1 MKQKYSYLLSVL
13 FAATVL
19 GACSGSEDAENTSDS
34 GLVPVTIQM
43 SGLYNSVS
51 SRVTSSELST
61 DSIFTLGDGSTL
73 WLLST
78 TGSTTTYTGYLVRTS
93 SSGTTSLYKCPS
105 TTSGNIVSIDT
116 LNASTEPL
124 YLAKGTYTFSSISPA
139 LPYNTSTTKKFMV
152 TNNQYVVASNNN
164 YTQTAATNVTIGQN
178 DNEKIVVL
186 NPMLEVGARMKFTI
200 VKGSNVS
207 TISVIQSGIEVDGL
221 GEDPT
226 TYNYNVGDELS
237 CPIGNPYNRLFVK
250 SGFKE
255 TTTTVD
261 GATKDCI
268 TASLP
273 ILPVD
278 CRSTMVYVILNV
290 LINGV
295 PAQYTFAVKNRYFQP
310 AYSYDYT
317 ITLSVVDGI
326 TVANWDENSWTYT
339 QQ

>member
-1 MKQKYSYLLSVL
+1 
-13 FAATVL
+13 
-19 GACSGSEDAENTSDS
+19 
-34 GLVPVTIQM
+34 
-43 SGLYNSVS
+43 
-51 SRVTSSELST
+51 
-61 DSIFTLGDGSTL
+61 
-73 WLLST
+73 
-78 TGSTTTYTGYLVRTS
+78 
-93 SSGTTSLYKCPS
+93 
-105 TTSGNIVSIDT
+105 
-116 LNASTEPL
+116 
-124 YLAKGTYTFSSISPA
+124 
-139 LPYNTSTTKKFMV
+139 
-152 TNNQYVVASNNN
+152 VVASNNN